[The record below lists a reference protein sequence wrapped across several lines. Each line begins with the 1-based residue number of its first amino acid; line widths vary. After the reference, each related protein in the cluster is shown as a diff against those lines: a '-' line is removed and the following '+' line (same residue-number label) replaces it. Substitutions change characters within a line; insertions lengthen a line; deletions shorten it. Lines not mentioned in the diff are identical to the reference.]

1 MENLSIHIKVSPELF
16 LKNPADSKLGQSI
29 LSESLVLIDQLGFEA
44 FTFKKLGEKIGSPE
58 SSIYRYFKS
67 KHTLLLYLTSWY
79 WSALEYQLAFE
90 TANHPSKIDTLKIAI
105 KSLSK
110 PLVLPK
116 DSSFLDEA
124 LLCKIVITEFIKT
137 YHTKAIDSENK
148 LGYFKAY
155 KQLVERLSTI
165 ILNVNQS
172 FKYPHM
178 LASTIIE
185 GIHEQR
191 FFASHLPSLTDVSAE
206 YKIVE
211 NFYLEMAIKMTNMNL
226 VDTKI

>member
-1 MENLSIHIKVSPELF
+1 LYYQ
-16 LKNPADSKLGQSI
+16 KN
-29 LSESLVLIDQLGFEA
+29 
-44 FTFKKLGEKIGSPE
+44 
-58 SSIYRYFKS
+58 
-67 KHTLLLYLTSWY
+67 
-79 WSALEYQLAFE
+79 
-90 TANHPSKIDTLKIAI
+90 
-105 KSLSK
+105 
-110 PLVLPK
+110 
-116 DSSFLDEA
+116 SSFLNET

-137 YHTKAIDSENK
+137 YHTKAIDRENK
-148 LGYFKAY
+148 MGYFKAY

-165 ILNVNQS
+165 ILNVDKS

-211 NFYLEMAIKMTNMNL
+211 NFYLDMAIKMTNKNS
-226 VDTKI
+226 VDIKI